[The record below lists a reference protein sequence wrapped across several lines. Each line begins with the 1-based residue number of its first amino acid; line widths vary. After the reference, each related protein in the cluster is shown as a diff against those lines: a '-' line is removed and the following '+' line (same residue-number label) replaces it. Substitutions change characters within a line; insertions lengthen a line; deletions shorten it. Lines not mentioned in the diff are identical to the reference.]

1 MKAIFRLFI
10 TISLISVLF
19 SVNAQNNIDVLK
31 YVNPFIGTG
40 GDGHTFP
47 NACVPHGNVQIGP
60 QTEISGWDYTAGYR
74 WGDTTLM
81 GFSHTR
87 LSGTGVSDLGD
98 ILFYATGWQFYN
110 ILRFRKKTFPKL
122 AVSFLSQ

>member
-98 ILFYATGWQFYN
+98 ILFMPRVGSFTTSYGSV
-110 ILRFRKKTFPKL
+110 KKNFPKL